1 MLSLKRGDPI
11 ALATKGKSSLTVHI
25 HGKDSFIKG
34 KPDLSVPE
42 DERIDLVE
50 KSFLKMHK
58 LTKAQLQDE
67 MTSGSEVGEEAQELV
82 DESLRSRIS
91 LPDRDVFPI
100 PQKFSE
106 RLYVSGP
113 SGAGKSTFIAEYVK
127 RLQEKNKKRKVYI
140 FSRVPEDP
148 PLDQLKH
155 VTRVP
160 LEMAFWSW
168 VTLRPEDFEKC
179 CLIFDDLDSLLDKT
193 LLKKVR
199 GFRDD
204 CLEVGRHMDI
214 TCICATHLITNY
226 SATRT
231 VVNESQSVCLF
242 PRGSSMAAVSKFLET
257 YIGMSR
263 EKIREIGELPTRWI
277 WIWKEY
283 PRYLVYQHGVM
294 LL

>member
-25 HGKDSFIKG
+25 HGKDTFVKD
-34 KPDLSVPE
+34 KPDLSVP
-42 DERIDLVE
+42 DAERVDLVP
-50 KSFLKMHK
+50 KAFLKEHK
-58 LTKAQLQDE
+58 LTKSQLNDE
-67 MTSGSEVGEEAQELV
+67 MEAGTEVGEEAQELV
-82 DESLRSRIS
+82 DESLRTRIS

-113 SGAGKSTFIAEYVK
+113 SGSGKSTFIAEYVQ
-127 RLQEKNKKRKVYI
+127 RLQQLNKKRKVYI
-140 FSRVPEDP
+140 FSRVPEDA
-148 PLDQLKH
+148 PLDKLKH

-160 LEMAFWSW
+160 LEMGFWSW

-179 CLIFDDLDSLLDKT
+179 ILIFDDIDTLLDKG

-214 TCICATHLITNY
+214 TVVCATHLITNY
-226 SATRT
+226 TATRT
-231 VVNESQSVCLF
+231 VVNESQGVCLF
-242 PRGSSMAAVSKFLET
+242 PRGSSMHSVAKFLET
-257 YIGMSR
+257 YIGMGR
-263 EKIREIGELPTRWI
+263 EKIREISELPTRWI

-283 PRYLVYQHGVM
+283 PRYLVHQHGVM
-294 LL
+294 LI

>member
-1 MLSLKRGDPI
+1 MLSLKRGDPV
-11 ALATKGKSSLTVHI
+11 ALCTKGKSTLTVHI
-25 HGKDSFIKG
+25 HGKDSFIKS
-34 KPDLSVPE
+34 KPDLTVPE
-42 DERIDLVE
+42 AERIDLVP
-50 KSFLKMHK
+50 KTFLKEHK
-58 LTKAQLQDE
+58 LTKQQLQSAME
-67 MTSGSEVGEEAQELV
+67 AQTEVGQEAEELV
-82 DESLRSRIS
+82 DDSLRTRIS
-91 LPDRDVFPI
+91 LPDHEVFPI

-127 RLQEKNKKRKVYI
+127 RLQERHKKRKVYI

-179 CLIFDDLDSLLDKT
+179 VLLFDDIDTLQNKE

-204 CLEVGRHMDI
+204 CLEVGRHMEI

-226 SATRT
+226 NATRT
-231 VVNESQSVCLF
+231 VVNESQGVCLF
-242 PRGSSMAAVSKFLET
+242 PRGSSMHSVAKFLET
-257 YIGMSR
+257 YIGMGR
-263 EKIREIGELPTRWI
+263 EKIREISELPTRWI

-283 PRYLVYQHGVM
+283 PRYLVHQHGVM
-294 LL
+294 LI

>member
-1 MLSLKRGDPI
+1 MLSLKRGDPV
-11 ALATKGKSSLTVHI
+11 ALATKDKNSITVRI
-25 HGKDSFIKG
+25 HGKDSFIKD

-42 DERIDLVE
+42 EERVDLVP
-50 KSFLKMHK
+50 KSFLKEHK
-58 LTKAQLQDE
+58 ITKSDLEDE
-67 MTSGSEVGEEAQELV
+67 MEAGTELGQEAKELV
-82 DESLRSRIS
+82 DDSLRTRIA
-91 LPDRDVFPI
+91 LPDRECFPI

-140 FSRVPEDP
+140 FSRVDQDP
-148 PLDQLKH
+148 PLDKLKN

-160 LEMAFWSW
+160 LEMGFWSW
-168 VTLRPEDFEKC
+168 VTLRPEDFEKNI
-179 CLIFDDLDSLLDKT
+179 LIFDDIDTLLDKA

-204 CLEVGRHMDI
+204 CLEVGRHMEI
-214 TCICATHLITNY
+214 TVICATHLITNY

-231 VVNESQSVCLF
+231 VVNESQGVCLF
-242 PRGSSMAAVSKFLET
+242 PRGSSMAAVAKFLET

-277 WIWKEY
+277 FIWKEY
-283 PRYLVYQHGVM
+283 PRFLVHQHGVM